1 MPNSPQDPTPLPAR
15 QRLFQKTLLRVL
27 GLGLVALLLLAGA
40 TLFQTSSATLS
51 EQLAIFID
59 SLGKVGIGTKSPT
72 TELEVAGTVKAT
84 AFQGDGSGLT
94 GLPTA
99 SAKNQVNLI
108 AGAALAGATTPVPV
122 YVHPGGLILEQATSE
137 SGAKI
142 YGIYRKAQTFQTDR
156 GTTAIQKIALK
167 LQKVGSPKGQLAV
180 QIWTVDEKQQP
191 TGSPLATTTNIL
203 AKNITDGWNEFAF
216 TGLTVEPTTT
226 YAIVVSVPNGYDSDY
241 IKWQQAS
248 SDVYAGGSTHTCAN
262 YFNSW
267 VAEPEKDFAFRLYS
281 HGRVYPCAAD
291 RVEALT
297 CLGFATTKA
306 QPGESVTVQTSGIVG
321 GFTDLVVGAK
331 YYVQD
336 VAGTIGEA
344 PGSHQKL
351 VGMSVSEQELS
362 VVWEEVEDLAN
373 ALEAADGSPKQ
384 AVYVDEEGKVGVGV
398 TKPAAKLEVAGD
410 LKLGDTASTCTGAL
424 TGTLK
429 YVNNLFYACD
439 GSAWRRIPLAMPGAH
454 LMLSPATQTGMDLN
468 GGVSPGN
475 YVTFTLKNVGSKVS
489 DTITTAVSNATNFEI
504 GTDQCA
510 GQTLG
515 IEATCTLQVR
525 PKATKDGALSGQLQ
539 ISAQNNPSANL
550 SGTARGFRGY
560 DFTTHTFTNCGQTG
574 RSGPSPSQCRSA
586 YTTAWDGNNSYFTV
600 NNGIQ
605 EWTVPAT
612 GTYRIE
618 AWGAKGAGTN
628 AGKGIKIKGD
638 FNLSQ
643 DAKIKILVGQQG
655 LEISSRHGGGGG
667 SFVILGSTP
676 LIVAGGGGGGGLTGQ
691 GHIGGNGEFGMSGG
705 AGSKGSGGTS
715 GKGGSHGGGGVY
727 SSGGGGGMF
736 SNGESDSNLGSGQFG
751 YGFLQGGQ
759 GGIGSNQFNP
769 KPDGGFGGGG
779 GSDTGGGGGGGYSG
793 GGSSANESK
802 NGYGGGGGS
811 YCGDQAGGD
820 CKVSANSINGSS
832 WEYNA
837 GHGKVIITKQ

>member
-15 QRLFQKTLLRVL
+15 QSLLKKTALGVL
-27 GLGLVALLLLAGA
+27 SVSAVALLLTVGT

-99 SAKNQVNLI
+99 SAKHQVNLI

-156 GTTAIQKIALK
+156 GTTAIQKVELK

-180 QIWTVDEKQQP
+180 QIWAVDEKQQP

-226 YAIVVSVPNGYDSDY
+226 YAIVVSVPEGYETNHV
-241 IKWQQAS
+241 KWQQAS

-267 VAEPEKDFAFRLYS
+267 VAEATQDFAFRLYS

-291 RVEALT
+291 AVETLT

-331 YYVQD
+331 YYVQNA
-336 VAGTIGEA
+336 AGTIGEA

-351 VGMSVSEQELS
+351 VGMSVSPQELS

-384 AVYVDEEGKVGVGV
+384 AVYVDDDGQVGVGV
-398 TKPAAKLEVAGD
+398 TQPAAKLEVAGD

-439 GSAWRRIPLAMPGAH
+439 GSAWRVIHLKNPEAE
-454 LMLSPATQTGMDLN
+454 LMLSPATQTGLN
-468 GGVSPGN
+468 LTGGVSPGN

-510 GQTLG
+510 GQTLAP
-515 IEATCTLQVR
+515 EASCTLQVR

-539 ISAQNNPSANL
+539 ISAQNNPSASL
-550 SGTARGFRGY
+550 SGTARSFPISGSGTRGAPY
-560 DFTTHTFTNCGQTG
+560 TFGTPLASCK
-574 RSGPSPSQCRSA
+574 A
-586 YTTAWDGNNSYFTV
+586 YRKHANYKSEGDGVYL
-600 NNGIQ
+600 ID
-605 EWTVPAT
+605 P
-612 GTYRIE
+612 
-618 AWGAKGAGTN
+618 
-628 AGKGIKIKGD
+628 D
-638 FNLSQ
+638 
-643 DAKIKILVGQQG
+643 
-655 LEISSRHGGGGG
+655 GGGG
-667 SFVILGSTP
+667 SAAFKVYCDMTTDGGGWTIIYAATGADNQQPMVSNIEAPGNPLAFKHYNLSQQKKVAISSVSASSILVRNNSTWLKWNQALFDNKLLGTNQHSHYSVTITASNGSTASGY
-676 LIVAGGGGGGGLTGQ
+676 AGWS
-691 GHIGGNGEFGMSGG
+691 NYNN
-705 AGSKGSGGTS
+705 
-715 GKGGSHGGGGVY
+715 SHGGDYGVLKSVNFDHHNTAYYHLNGVCANHYFYSY
-727 SSGGGGGMF
+727 SSAVADRDAGYDVNT
-736 SNGESDSNLGSGQFG
+736 SLGNWGTTNRCHG
-751 YGFLQGGQ
+751 AE
-759 GGIGSNQFNP
+759 
-769 KPDGGFGGGG
+769 G
-779 GSDTGGGGGGGYSG
+779 GSLVFY
-793 GGSSANESK
+793 
-802 NGYGGGGGS
+802 
-811 YCGDQAGGD
+811 AGMR
-820 CKVSANSINGSS
+820 
-832 WEYNA
+832 
-837 GHGKVIITKQ
+837 